1 MYAGPSRVGPGAAAD
16 EDGARMTFE
25 QTAVIAIILG
35 VLALFAFAPL
45 RHDVVAFVALA
56 AAVLVGVVPADGA
69 FLGFAHPATVTV
81 AFVLVLSRALSN
93 AGAVDALVRV
103 MTPASDRPSLQVA
116 GFGMVAAPVS
126 ALMNNVGALALL
138 MPAAVQAAAKAKL
151 SPATLLMPLSFAS
164 ILGGMVT
171 LIGTPPNIIVASYR
185 GESVGAP
192 FAMFD
197 YAPVGAVVAL
207 TGVAFIALVGWR
219 LIPRE
224 RRAAVSPEDLFQID
238 DYVAEVTV
246 PEGSE
251 AIGKTARQVEKE
263 GDHATTVVALIR
275 KKRRMVATLRTEPL
289 RAGDLLVVEAGPKDI
304 DKFVHAHGLE
314 LAEAGGAKSRLLRSD
329 DVALIEAVVPP
340 RSRLDGRTATQVRL
354 RSRYRLNVLAVSRQG
369 RPLRERLRAL
379 RFRAGDVLWVQ
390 GDPATVAEDVAA
402 LGCLPLAER
411 GLKVGKRHQAG
422 LTAAVFAA
430 AVLAAAVGVVPL
442 PIAFA
447 VAVLAVVL
455 LNVVSVRELYDA
467 VDWPVIV
474 LLGAMIPV
482 GGALETTGTTEL
494 IAALILDLAAG
505 VAPAL
510 VLALLLVVTMTLS
523 DVLNNA
529 ATAVI
534 AAPIALGI
542 AQALG
547 VSPDPFLMAVAV
559 GASSAF
565 LTPIGHQNNTLI
577 MGPGG
582 YRFGDYWR
590 LGLPLEVLIVVVSV
604 PMILWVWP
612 L

>member
-1 MYAGPSRVGPGAAAD
+1 
-16 EDGARMTFE
+16 
-25 QTAVIAIILG
+25 
-35 VLALFAFAPL
+35 
-45 RHDVVAFVALA
+45 
-56 AAVLVGVVPADGA
+56 
-69 FLGFAHPATVTV
+69 
-81 AFVLVLSRALSN
+81 
-93 AGAVDALVRV
+93 
-103 MTPASDRPSLQVA
+103 
-116 GFGMVAAPVS
+116 
-126 ALMNNVGALALL
+126 
-138 MPAAVQAAAKAKL
+138 
-151 SPATLLMPLSFAS
+151 
-164 ILGGMVT
+164 MVT
-171 LIGTPPNIIVASYR
+171 LIGTPPNIIIAAYR
-185 GESVGAP
+185 DESVGAP

-197 YAPVGAVVAL
+197 YAPVGVVVAGV
-207 TGVAFIALVGWR
+207 GVAFIALAGWR

-238 DYVAEVTV
+238 DYVAEVAV
-246 PEGSE
+246 REGSP

-263 GDHATTVVALIR
+263 GDHAITVVALIR
-275 KKRRMVATLRTEPL
+275 NKRRLIATLRTEPL
-289 RAGDLLVVEAGPKDI
+289 RAGDLLVVEAGPRTSTSSCTPT
-304 DKFVHAHGLE
+304 GWNSRRP
-314 LAEAGGAKSRLLRSD
+314 GARNRASCARTTWRSSRRWCRRARGSTGARL
-329 DVALIEAVVPP
+329 P
-340 RSRLDGRTATQVRL
+340 RSGCARAIASTCS
-354 RSRYRLNVLAVSRQG
+354 RSRARAG
-369 RPLRERLRAL
+369 PLRERLRGL

-411 GLKVGKRHQAG
+411 GLKVGKRRQAG
-422 LTAAVFAA
+422 LTAAIFAA
-430 AVLAAAVGVVPL
+430 AVGAAALGAVPL

-447 VAVLAVVL
+447 IAVLAVVL

-474 LLGAMIPV
+474 LLAAMIPV
-482 GGALETTGTTEL
+482 GGALQTTGTTAL
-494 IAALILDLAAG
+494 IATLILDLAAG
-505 VAPAL
+505 AAPAL

-534 AAPIALGI
+534 AAPIAVAI

-590 LGLPLEVLIVVVSV
+590 LGLPLEVLIVVVAV

>member
-1 MYAGPSRVGPGAAAD
+1 MIG
-16 EDGARMTFE
+16 
-25 QTAVIAIILG
+25 
-35 VLALFAFAPL
+35 
-45 RHDVVAFVALA
+45 
-56 AAVLVGVVPADGA
+56 
-69 FLGFAHPATVTV
+69 
-81 AFVLVLSRALSN
+81 
-93 AGAVDALVRV
+93 LVR
-103 MTPASDRPSLQVA
+103 
-116 GFGMVAAPVS
+116 
-126 ALMNNVGALALL
+126 N
-138 MPAAVQAAAKAKL
+138 
-151 SPATLLMPLSFAS
+151 
-164 ILGGMVT
+164 
-171 LIGTPPNIIVASYR
+171 
-185 GESVGAP
+185 
-192 FAMFD
+192 
-197 YAPVGAVVAL
+197 
-207 TGVAFIALVGWR
+207 
-219 LIPRE
+219 
-224 RRAAVSPEDLFQID
+224 
-238 DYVAEVTV
+238 
-246 PEGSE
+246 
-251 AIGKTARQVEKE
+251 
-263 GDHATTVVALIR
+263 
-275 KKRRMVATLRTEPL
+275 KRRIVATLRAEPL
-289 RAGDLLVVEAGPKDI
+289 RAGDLLIVEAGPQDI
-304 DKFVHAHGLE
+304 DKFVHTHGLE
-314 LAEAGGAKSRLLRSD
+314 FAQTGGSKSGLLRSD

-340 RSRLDGRTATQVRL
+340 RSRLDGRTAAQVRL

-369 RPLRERLRAL
+369 RSLRERLRGL

-422 LTAAVFAA
+422 LTALVFVA
-430 AVLAAAVGVVPL
+430 AVAASAVGVVSI

-447 VAVLAVVL
+447 GAVLAVVL
-455 LNVVSVRELYDA
+455 LNVVSPRELYNA

-482 GGALETTGTTEL
+482 GGALETTGTTDL
-494 IAALILDLAAG
+494 IATLILDRAAG
-505 VAPAL
+505 AAPEL

-534 AAPIALGI
+534 AAPIAVGI
-542 AQALG
+542 ALALG

-559 GASSAF
+559 GASCAF

>member
-1 MYAGPSRVGPGAAAD
+1 
-16 EDGARMTFE
+16 MTFD
-25 QTAVIAIILG
+25 QTAVVAIIVG
-35 VLALFAFAPL
+35 VLALFVFSPL
-45 RHDVVAFVALA
+45 RHDVVAFIALA
-56 AAVLVGVVPADGA
+56 AAVLVGVVPADRA
-69 FLGFAHPATVTV
+69 FAGFAHPATVTV

-93 AGAVDALVRV
+93 AGAVDALVRMV
-103 MTPASDRPSLQVA
+103 MPASRRPTLQVA
-116 GFGMVAAPVS
+116 GFGLVAAPMS

-164 ILGGMVT
+164 ILAGMVT
-171 LIGTPPNIIVASYR
+171 LIGTPPNIIIAAYR
-185 GESVGAP
+185 DESVGAP

-197 YAPVGAVVAL
+197 YAPVGAVLAAV
-207 TGVAFIALVGWR
+207 GVAFIALAGWR

-238 DYVAEVTV
+238 DYVAEVAI
-246 PEGSE
+246 PEGSP
-251 AIGKTARQVEKE
+251 AIGKTAREVEKE
-263 GDHATTVVALIR
+263 GDHSTTVVALIR
-275 KKRRMVATLRTEPL
+275 NKRRMVATIRTEPL

-314 LAEAGGAKSRLLRSD
+314 LAQAGGSKSNLLRSD

-354 RSRYRLNVLAVSRQG
+354 RTRYRLNVLAVSRQG

-411 GLKVGKRHQAG
+411 GLKVGKRRQAG
-422 LTAAVFAA
+422 LTVAIFAA
-430 AVLAAAVGVVPL
+430 AVASAAVGVVPL

-474 LLGAMIPV
+474 LLAAMIPV

-494 IAALILDLAAG
+494 IGAAILDLAAG
-505 VAPAL
+505 AAPAL

-534 AAPIALGI
+534 AAPIAVAI

-590 LGLPLEVLIVVVSV
+590 LGLPLEVLIVVVAV

>member
-1 MYAGPSRVGPGAAAD
+1 
-16 EDGARMTFE
+16 MTFD
-25 QTAVIAIILG
+25 QTAVVAIIVG
-35 VLALFAFAPL
+35 VLALFVFSPL
-45 RHDVVAFVALA
+45 RHDVVAFIALA
-56 AAVLVGVVPADGA
+56 AAVLVGVVPADRA
-69 FLGFAHPATVTV
+69 FAGFAHPATVTV

-93 AGAVDALVRV
+93 AGAVDALVRMV
-103 MTPASDRPSLQVA
+103 MPASRRPTLQVA
-116 GFGMVAAPVS
+116 GFGMLAAPVS

-171 LIGTPPNIIVASYR
+171 LIGTPPNIIIAAYR
-185 GESVGAP
+185 DESVGAP

-197 YAPVGAVVAL
+197 YAPVGAVLAAV
-207 TGVAFIALVGWR
+207 GVAFIALAGWR

-238 DYVAEVTV
+238 DYVAEVAI
-246 PEGSE
+246 PEGSP
-251 AIGKTARQVEKE
+251 AIGKTAREVEKE
-263 GDHATTVVALIR
+263 GDHSTTVVALIR
-275 KKRRMVATLRTEPL
+275 NKRRMVATIRTEPL
-289 RAGDLLVVEAGPKDI
+289 RAGDLLVVEAGPRDI

-314 LAEAGGAKSRLLRSD
+314 LAQAGGSKSNLLRSD

-411 GLKVGKRHQAG
+411 GLKVGKRRQAG
-422 LTAAVFAA
+422 LTVAIFAA
-430 AVLAAAVGVVPL
+430 AVASAAVGVVPL

-474 LLGAMIPV
+474 LLAAMIPV
-482 GGALETTGTTEL
+482 GGALQTTGTTAL
-494 IAALILDLAAG
+494 IATLILDLAAG
-505 VAPAL
+505 AAPAL

-534 AAPIALGI
+534 AAPIAVAI
-542 AQALG
+542 AQSLG

-590 LGLPLEVLIVVVSV
+590 LGLPLEVLIVVVAV

>member
-1 MYAGPSRVGPGAAAD
+1 
-16 EDGARMTFE
+16 MTFD
-25 QTAVIAIILG
+25 QTAVVVIIVG
-35 VLALFAFAPL
+35 ILALFAFAPL
-45 RHDVVAFVALA
+45 RHDVVAFLALA
-56 AAVLVGVVPADGA
+56 AAVLVGVVPADRA
-69 FLGFAHPATVTV
+69 FVGFAHPATVTV

-103 MTPASDRPSLQVA
+103 VTPASRRPSLQVA
-116 GFGMVAAPVS
+116 GFGMLAAPVS

-138 MPAAVQAAAKAKL
+138 MPAAVQAAAKARL

-171 LIGTPPNIIVASYR
+171 LIGTPPNIIIATYR
-185 GESVGAP
+185 GDSVGTP

-197 YAPVGAVVAL
+197 YAPVGAVVAAV
-207 TGVAFIALVGWR
+207 GVAFIALVGWR
-219 LIPRE
+219 LIPRD
-224 RRAAVSPEDLFQID
+224 RRAAVSPEDLFQIE
-238 DYVAEVTV
+238 DYVAEVAV
-246 PEGSE
+246 PEGS
-251 AIGKTARQVEKE
+251 AAVGMTARQMEKE
-263 GDHATTVVALIR
+263 SDQAITVVGLIR
-275 KKRRMVATLRTEPL
+275 KKRRVVATLRSEPL
-289 RAGDLLVVEAGPKDI
+289 CAGDLLVIEAGPQDI

-314 LAEAGGAKSRLLRSD
+314 LAPVAGAKSKLLRSD
-329 DVALIEAVVPP
+329 DVALIEAVVLP

-369 RPLRERLRAL
+369 RPLRERLRGL

-411 GLKVGKRHQAG
+411 GFTVGKRRQAG
-422 LTAAVFAA
+422 LTAAIFAA
-430 AVLAAAVGVVPL
+430 AVGAAAVGVVPL

-474 LLGAMIPV
+474 LLAAMIPV
-482 GGALETTGTTEL
+482 GGALESTGTTEL
-494 IAALILDLAAG
+494 IGALILDLAAG
-505 VAPAL
+505 AAPAL

-534 AAPIALGI
+534 AAPIAVAI
-542 AQALG
+542 AAALG

-590 LGLPLEVLIVVVSV
+590 LGLPLELIIVAVAV

>member
-1 MYAGPSRVGPGAAAD
+1 MY
-16 EDGARMTFE
+16 
-25 QTAVIAIILG
+25 
-35 VLALFAFAPL
+35 
-45 RHDVVAFVALA
+45 
-56 AAVLVGVVPADGA
+56 
-69 FLGFAHPATVTV
+69 
-81 AFVLVLSRALSN
+81 
-93 AGAVDALVRV
+93 
-103 MTPASDRPSLQVA
+103 
-116 GFGMVAAPVS
+116 
-126 ALMNNVGALALL
+126 
-138 MPAAVQAAAKAKL
+138 
-151 SPATLLMPLSFAS
+151 
-164 ILGGMVT
+164 
-171 LIGTPPNIIVASYR
+171 
-185 GESVGAP
+185 
-192 FAMFD
+192 
-197 YAPVGAVVAL
+197 
-207 TGVAFIALVGWR
+207 
-219 LIPRE
+219 
-224 RRAAVSPEDLFQID
+224 
-238 DYVAEVTV
+238 
-246 PEGSE
+246 
-251 AIGKTARQVEKE
+251 
-263 GDHATTVVALIR
+263 
-275 KKRRMVATLRTEPL
+275 
-289 RAGDLLVVEAGPKDI
+289 
-304 DKFVHAHGLE
+304 AHGLE
-314 LAEAGGAKSRLLRSD
+314 LAQAGGSKSSLLRSD

-340 RSRLDGRTATQVRL
+340 RSRLDGRTATQVRM

-369 RPLRERLRAL
+369 RPLRERLRGL

-411 GLKVGKRHQAG
+411 GLKVGKRRQAG
-422 LTAAVFAA
+422 LTAAIFAA
-430 AVLAAAVGVVPL
+430 AVGAAALGAVPL

-447 VAVLAVVL
+447 IAVLAVVL

-474 LLGAMIPV
+474 LLAAMIPV
-482 GGALETTGTTEL
+482 GGALQTTGTTAL
-494 IAALILDLAAG
+494 IATLILDLAAG
-505 VAPAL
+505 AAPAL

-534 AAPIALGI
+534 AAPIAVAI

-590 LGLPLEVLIVVVSV
+590 LGLPLEVLIVVVAV